1 MKIKLRTKAII
12 AIFLV
17 ALILCGVALY
27 VSYKVH
33 ARTMDKHYKQLARN
47 IAETTALVVDKEII
61 SEYTDAVKEIYLN
74 NPRPEFDSATEE
86 ELYFKQY
93 ENVLDERYNEIFE
106 HINNTIKYHKFYL
119 DLIRH

>member
-17 ALILCGVALY
+17 ALILCSVALY

-106 HINNTIKYHKFYL
+106 HINNIKKTNVVKSLYVIF
-119 DLIRH
+119 